1 MTSENKKRKQVNAY
15 VIKTALKSKNWKC
28 KRIMFYNS
36 SNRRELNKL
45 AKAEQKETLGD
56 DMAEFINTKE
66 QIIKVGDKISVTND
80 GSLPF
85 LVKRNGSTTNV
96 AFNKDGEYLVSVFDG
111 NVTVTTL
118 QSQRNGDH

>member
-1 MTSENKKRKQVNAY
+1 
-15 VIKTALKSKNWKC
+15 
-28 KRIMFYNS
+28 
-36 SNRRELNKL
+36 
-45 AKAEQKETLGD
+45 
-56 DMAEFINTKE
+56 MAEFINTKE

-118 QSQRNGDH
+118 QSQRNGDD

>member
-1 MTSENKKRKQVNAY
+1 
-15 VIKTALKSKNWKC
+15 
-28 KRIMFYNS
+28 
-36 SNRRELNKL
+36 
-45 AKAEQKETLGD
+45 
-56 DMAEFINTKE
+56 MAEFISTKE
-66 QIIKVGDKISVTND
+66 QIIKVGDKISITND

-118 QSQRNGDH
+118 QNQRNGDD